1 MKIKLFFGAAIIV
14 AALSAAGATVSWPGF
29 RGLNSSGLSADA
41 KPPIHIGPT
50 NLVLWKIEVPWSPS
64 SPCIQGE
71 QTFLTT
77 FVDGELQTRCYRR
90 GDGKLEWSRG
100 LKPDKLET
108 YHSTESSP
116 AASTPATDGKCVVSY
131 FGSFGLIAYDLNG
144 KELWRHPLPE
154 ALSLGGYGT
163 GTCPLIAGDLVV
175 VSRDRDQES
184 SLLAVDLRTG
194 KKVWETGRP
203 DSYGSFGTPIRW
215 NNNGVDE
222 VVVPGSLRLKG
233 YALKTGKEDWMIEG
247 VPAFACTT
255 PVAVGGMLFF
265 GAWTDGKSDDPWPTW
280 EKFVEKYDKDKDG
293 VIALGELDDSV
304 RDYFRGM
311 DVNRD
316 GKIDKGDYDQILGS
330 IAKGENILLAVK
342 PGGRG
347 DITKTHVAWKAT
359 RGLPYVASPLVYD
372 GRVYCIKNG
381 GMISSFDAKSGQPYY
396 VQE

>member
-1 MKIKLFFGAAIIV
+1 
-14 AALSAAGATVSWPGF
+14 
-29 RGLNSSGLSADA
+29 
-41 KPPIHIGPT
+41 
-50 NLVLWKIEVPWSPS
+50 
-64 SPCIQGE
+64 
-71 QTFLTT
+71 
-77 FVDGELQTRCYRR
+77 
-90 GDGKLEWSRG
+90 
-100 LKPDKLET
+100 
-108 YHSTESSP
+108 
-116 AASTPATDGKCVVSY
+116 
-131 FGSFGLIAYDLNG
+131 
-144 KELWRHPLPE
+144 
-154 ALSLGGYGT
+154 
-163 GTCPLIAGDLVV
+163 
-175 VSRDRDQES
+175 
-184 SLLAVDLRTG
+184 LRNG

-215 NNNGVDE
+215 KNDGVDE

-233 YALKTGKEDWMIEG
+233 YALKTGKEDWMVEG

-255 PVAVGGMLFF
+255 PVAVGGMVFF

-396 VQE
+396 VQERLDADGYYYSSPVAADGRIYTASVNGKLTVVKAGGDKPEILHQATFGERIYASPALAGDKFYLRTKSVLYAFGQAGKTRVN